1 MPSGRLGK
9 CFAESNFTA
18 TQAPLFMTQPIAQNH
33 QFSFHAQELPQKLA
47 GNLPLVGTGYWQS
60 RFDRL
65 SGRKQPFSWNLGVS
79 NGKAFYSGSQLWTS
93 KALIKLVQRY
103 VSSTRQE
110 AAKFYFSQLQNNG
123 QVQAIPPAQLIDQ
136 IIQMGILDKAQ
147 LMEALRLKI
156 LNDLDTYCLMGA
168 GETRFIPDATLA
180 IQLPIPGFDLQ
191 ELMAEA
197 VQRQF
202 LWYQLKRYVPAMNL
216 IPIINQEELE
226 RSSLPATQQARIKSW
241 VQSGKTL
248 SNIAVG
254 LAKDTL
260 DIAQIF
266 AKLVGAGVVQL
277 APPTQAAPSTI
288 MIIDDSPLVLM
299 QFQHWVTA
307 LGYPVVVCQNAEVA
321 ISTISQVKP
330 SAIFIDINMPQISG
344 FELAKQIRQKPQI
357 STIPLVILTGEQKMS
372 NKWRAQWSGCDFL
385 TKPLSM
391 SEVNLF
397 QSQLQ
402 ELLQRLV
409 ASPIVPAV
417 A

>member
-1 MPSGRLGK
+1 
-9 CFAESNFTA
+9 
-18 TQAPLFMTQPIAQNH
+18 
-33 QFSFHAQELPQKLA
+33 
-47 GNLPLVGTGYWQS
+47 
-60 RFDRL
+60 
-65 SGRKQPFSWNLGVS
+65 
-79 NGKAFYSGSQLWTS
+79 
-93 KALIKLVQRY
+93 
-103 VSSTRQE
+103 
-110 AAKFYFSQLQNNG
+110 
-123 QVQAIPPAQLIDQ
+123 
-136 IIQMGILDKAQ
+136 
-147 LMEALRLKI
+147 
-156 LNDLDTYCLMGA
+156 
-168 GETRFIPDATLA
+168 
-180 IQLPIPGFDLQ
+180 
-191 ELMAEA
+191 
-197 VQRQF
+197 
-202 LWYQLKRYVPAMNL
+202 
-216 IPIINQEELE
+216 
-226 RSSLPATQQARIKSW
+226 
-241 VQSGKTL
+241 
-248 SNIAVG
+248 
-254 LAKDTL
+254 
-260 DIAQIF
+260 
-266 AKLVGAGVVQL
+266 VGAGVVQL
-277 APPTQAAPSTI
+277 APPTQSAPSTI